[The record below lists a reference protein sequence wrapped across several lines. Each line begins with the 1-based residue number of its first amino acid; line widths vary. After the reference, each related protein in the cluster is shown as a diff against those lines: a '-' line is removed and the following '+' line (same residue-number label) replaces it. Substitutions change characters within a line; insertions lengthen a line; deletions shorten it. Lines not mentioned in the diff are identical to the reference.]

1 MAEDTVLSAELTHDT
16 AHGNDDKRAVLHMSV
31 NKDQDKIL
39 GYEIIRNGKVIAFTN
54 DDTYTDTITTTNNRV
69 FTYEVIAYDI
79 I

>member
-54 DDTYTDTITTTNNRV
+54 DDYVYRYHYHNKQSCIH
-69 FTYEVIAYDI
+69 I
-79 I
+79 